1 MRELELMKQ
10 EAELKE
16 ELSRSAREGL
26 SRGDKG
32 WPLSETQ
39 EQEFDAKLLA
49 QQMGIKAGREAELA
63 ELPQIPKQ
71 QAIQIATAQQ
81 PGTVLE
87 CRLVGREVEDLWLAF
102 YDVRIISTGGAER
115 TFTRFAISAIDGR
128 ILGRIDK
135 R

>member
-1 MRELELMKQ
+1 LATSQ
-10 EAELKE
+10 F
-16 ELSRSAREGL
+16 
-26 SRGDKG
+26 
-32 WPLSETQ
+32 Q

-49 QQMGIKAGREAELA
+49 HQLGIKAGREDELA
-63 ELPQIPKQ
+63 KLPQIPMQ

-87 CRLVGREVEDLWLAF
+87 CRQVSRVVENLWLVF
-102 YDVRIISTGGAER
+102 YDVRILSAEVAER

-128 ILGRIDK
+128 ILGRINK